1 MEGKERTY
9 QLSSYLK
16 GSGAY
21 MDIQVFF
28 IYMKELRDKQVHY
41 LQLIEQM

>member
-21 MDIQVFF
+21 IDIHVF
-28 IYMKELRDKQVHY
+28 Y
-41 LQLIEQM
+41 LYERTM